1 MPQIYHRNGR
11 IVHATAADTYNFA
24 VEAGWPCSV
33 LAGNSVA
40 VDEDAL
46 GNLVNIVTTA
56 DQEVPADELD
66 AFLEWAE
73 DQTT

>member
-11 IVHATAADTYNFA
+11 TVHATAADTHNFA
-24 VEAGWPCSV
+24 VESGWPYSV